1 MLLNHSSCT
10 TFASLRSQTLHRI
23 GAQFDVRTLLESRN
37 TSLNMLR
44 FRRNDQRTRKNKRRS
59 NRLFLLRNPL
69 TIYRKKQFGLV
80 ILDVAFQAIG
90 ENVILSFLVISM
102 CYHLAMCQEA
112 RVKGADLMAGDQ
124 TAVAMDRA

>member
-23 GAQFDVRTLLESRN
+23 GTQFDVCTLLESRN
-37 TSLNMLR
+37 KSLNMLR
-44 FRRNDQRTRKNKRRS
+44 FRRNDQRTRKHKRS
-59 NRLFLLRNPL
+59 KRLFLLRNPL
-69 TIYRKKQFGLV
+69 TIYRKKKQFGLV